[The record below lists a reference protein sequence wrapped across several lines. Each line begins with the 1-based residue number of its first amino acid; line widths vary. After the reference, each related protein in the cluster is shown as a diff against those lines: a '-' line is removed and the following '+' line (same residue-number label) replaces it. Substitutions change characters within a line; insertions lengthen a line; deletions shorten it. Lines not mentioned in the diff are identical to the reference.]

1 MSSASIFDSESGK
14 SSSWK
19 LFLIGFVVLSI
30 VCGAVYGL
38 YVSGKPREKT
48 SEEILGEEIRDSVVL
63 MLAQPTFSGDEFE
76 AQILGKG
83 KMQRFDWK
91 KREAYF
97 SYPQADQ
104 TEFDEFL
111 NKFFVDRMKVE
122 IGLNTNGEIRLG
134 NYTMNVSPENNF
146 FFKTPI
152 TNVKIEPK
160 QNLKFAFKDV
170 NYDISLEE
178 MRQFTNNS
186 AVYGGKLIAE
196 QSQRTDE
203 PKIIF
208 ANHGIMVAKPDE
220 PSLQRLVNELLKDEA
235 IKNDREKRIQRLVD
249 FVSNEIE
256 YSYTEAVGG
265 RETLK
270 RANEVLM
277 TRSADCSN
285 KTILLASLLEQIG
298 EEYILLYCPQH
309 ITVAIPQGNFPNEN
323 KLDFEWNQ
331 KPWMIAETTLP
342 GFQVGVTKVTETAR
356 LQTVNYVQVPR
367 QKDII
372 FDASNYN
379 LLKFW

>member
-1 MSSASIFDSESGK
+1 MSASSLFDSESKK
-14 SSSWK
+14 SSNWK
-19 LFLIGFVVLSI
+19 FVLIGLVVLI
-30 VCGAVYGL
+30 AVCGSVYAL
-38 YVSGKPREKT
+38 YVSSKPREIT
-48 SEEILGEEIRDSVVL
+48 REEILAGEIRDSVVM

-97 SYPQADQ
+97 TFPQTEQ
-104 TEFDEFL
+104 SEFDEFL
-111 NKFFVDRMKVE
+111 NKFFVDRAKVE
-122 IGLNTNGEIRLG
+122 IGANNDGEIRLG
-134 NYTMNVSPENNF
+134 NYTLSVSPQNYY

-152 TNVKIEPK
+152 ENIKIEPQ

-170 NYDISLEE
+170 SYDISLEE

-186 AVYGGKLIAE
+186 AVFGGKLIAE
-196 QSQRTDE
+196 ESQRTDA

-220 PSLQRLVNELLKDEA
+220 PSLKRLVDELLKDET
-235 IKNDREKRIQRLVD
+235 IRNDREKRIQRLVD

-256 YSYTEAVGG
+256 YSYTEAVGA

-270 RANEVLM
+270 RANETLM
-277 TRSADCSN
+277 TRVGDCSN

-331 KPWMIAETTLP
+331 KPWLIAETTLP
-342 GFQVGVTKVTETAR
+342 GFQVGVTKVQDAAR
-356 LQTVNYVQVPR
+356 LQTVKYVQVPR
-367 QKDII
+367 QTDII

>member
-1 MSSASIFDSESGK
+1 MSSGSLFDSESNK

-19 LFLIGFVVLSI
+19 LFLIGFVVLII

-48 SEEILGEEIRDSVVL
+48 SEEILAAEIRDSVV
-63 MLAQPTFSGDEFE
+63 MMMAQPTFSGDEFE

-97 SYPQADQ
+97 SYPESDQ

-111 NKFFVDRMKVE
+111 NKFFVDRAKVE
-122 IGLNTNGEIRLG
+122 IGSNTNGEIRLG
-134 NYTMNVSPENNF
+134 NYTMTVSPENTY

-152 TNVKIEPK
+152 DNIKIEPK

-178 MRQFTNNS
+178 MRQYTNNS

-270 RANEVLM
+270 RANETLM

-309 ITVAIPQGNFPNEN
+309 ITVAVPQGNFPNEN